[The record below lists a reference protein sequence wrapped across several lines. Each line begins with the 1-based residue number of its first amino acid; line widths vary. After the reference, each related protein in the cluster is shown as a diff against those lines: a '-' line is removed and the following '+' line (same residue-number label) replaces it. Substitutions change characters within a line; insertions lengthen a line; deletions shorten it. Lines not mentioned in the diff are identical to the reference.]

1 MVHVFVDSER
11 HIAVLTLRNPAT
23 FFTLEHWS
31 KAPSVLEKDS
41 LLSLVDGF
49 LHRIYELLREDTFHN
64 LASSQVL
71 HIDNLDLGQGNVF
84 ESGS

>member
-11 HIAVLTLRNPAT
+11 YIAVFTLRDPAT
-23 FFTLEHWS
+23 FLTLEHWS

-41 LLSLVDGF
+41 LLALVDGF

-71 HIDNLDLGQGNVF
+71 HIDNLDLG
-84 ESGS
+84 